1 MSKSVSPSELET
13 FLPRSTLRAT
23 QASALESHAELAV
36 DTEHPFFFDHALDHL
51 PGLLLI
57 TAMTELAWHCSAHTE
72 QGAGLPLYN
81 PQLQARFTKW
91 CLFEPAVQLQ
101 ARGRNALPALVD
113 VQARQDGT
121 PRCEAHV
128 KLEPMRSLPTQG
140 GAERH
145 VSPCD
150 QRLVNKHNLAN
161 VMIGTPLL
169 EDALV
174 HAQVRAQPPGHALA
188 GPDAQL
194 LGTLYL
200 LEAFMQTQRYLNKTA
215 EQLAGVRLRDTL
227 CEVSIELLR
236 PIGRTEPVD
245 IVRPRQ
251 PVQAGR
257 GLRRHEGELRVGD
270 ERVGHCA
277 IVTLGNA

>member
-1 MSKSVSPSELET
+1 MSPSELET
-13 FLPRSTLRAT
+13 FLQRSTLRAPE
-23 QASALESHAELAV
+23 ASALESHAELAV

-57 TAMTELAWHCSAHTE
+57 TAMTELAWHCRAHTD
-72 QGAGLPLYN
+72 QMAGLPLYN

-91 CLFEPAVQLQ
+91 CLFEPAVHLH
-101 ARGRNALPALVD
+101 ARGRDALPTMVD
-113 VQARQDGT
+113 VQARQDGAQ
-121 PRCEAHV
+121 RCEAHV
-128 KLEPMRSLPTQG
+128 KLEPMRFLPIGG

-150 QRLVNKHNLAN
+150 QRLVNKHDVAN

-169 EDALV
+169 AGTHV
-174 HAQVRAQPPGHALA
+174 HAQVRVQPVDHALA
-188 GPDAQL
+188 GPDAEL
-194 LGTLYL
+194 LGTVYL

-245 IVRPRQ
+245 IVRPRH

>member
-1 MSKSVSPSELET
+1 MSLSQLET
-13 FLPRSTLRAT
+13 SLQRSTLRVPI
-23 QASALESHAELAV
+23 ASALESHAELAV

-51 PGLLLI
+51 PGLLLV

-72 QGAGLPLYN
+72 QMAGLPLYN

-91 CLFEPAVQLQ
+91 CLFEPAVRLH
-101 ARGRNALPALVD
+101 ARGRDALPTLVD
-113 VQARQDGT
+113 VQARQEGT
-121 PRCEAHV
+121 QRCEAHV
-128 KLEPMRSLPTQG
+128 KLAPTRLLTAQG
-140 GAERH
+140 GPERH

-150 QRLVNKHNLAN
+150 QRLVNKHDLAN

-169 EDALV
+169 EDELV
-174 HAQVRAQPPGHALA
+174 RAQVRVQPAGHALA

-245 IVRPRQ
+245 IVRPRH

-257 GLRRHEGELRVGD
+257 GLRRHEGELRMGD